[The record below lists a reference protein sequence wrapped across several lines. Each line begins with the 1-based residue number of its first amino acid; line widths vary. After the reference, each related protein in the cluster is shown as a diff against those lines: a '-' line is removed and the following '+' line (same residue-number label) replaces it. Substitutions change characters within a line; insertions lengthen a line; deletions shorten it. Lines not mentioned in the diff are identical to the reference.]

1 MAASALIFL
10 AGAAGAPEA
19 STWALVLGRVPQLL
33 TGSVA
38 GWPVTG
44 GFALN
49 VMMSIAAMA
58 IGTVF
63 GVVLFL
69 GMASRLVVVRQ
80 AARFATGFFRNAPWL
95 VLLFSTLYLLP
106 FTIHIGGLA
115 IPLPPPVKAI
125 AGLSLPIGANLAEI
139 IRGAVQSIHSGQW
152 ESARS
157 LGYGPFATYRHVI
170 LPQALRRMIPAYM
183 TLYAG
188 VVIGTSLA
196 SVVGVD
202 EMLNVLRNI
211 LATQSE
217 REILAFYF
225 VVFMIFFL
233 FCYPIA
239 QIARRLE
246 RRLSGDA
253 L

>member
-1 MAASALIFL
+1 
-10 AGAAGAPEA
+10 
-19 STWALVLGRVPQLL
+19 VPQLL
-33 TGSVA
+33 TGSVT
-38 GWPVTG
+38 GWPITG

-49 VMMSIAAMA
+49 VVMSVAAMA
-58 IGTVF
+58 IGTLI
-63 GVVLFL
+63 GVLMFL
-69 GMASRLVVVRQ
+69 GLAAHAPVLRLP
-80 AARFATGFFRNAPWL
+80 ARLATNFFRNAPWL

-106 FTIHIGGLA
+106 FTVHVGPWSIG
-115 IPLPPPVKAI
+115 LPPSVKAVF
-125 AGLSLPIGANLAEI
+125 GLSLPIAANLAEI
-139 IRGAVQSIHSGQW
+139 IRGAVQSIHAGQW

-157 LGYGPFATYRHVI
+157 LGYTSLQAYRHVI
-170 LPQALRRMIPAYM
+170 LPQALRRMVPAYM

-202 EMLNVLRNI
+202 EVLTVLRTI
-211 LATQSE
+211 LATQNE
-217 REILAFYF
+217 RVILAFYGA
-225 VVFMIFFL
+225 VFLIFFL

-239 QIARRLE
+239 TFAGRLE